1 MIRGLGKR
9 WSLIGAFGTSALN
22 VKGGVTAHAAR
33 MGASYQ
39 RMGNE
44 RGQDDPW
51 DEDLVAKVAAD
62 ISKKFS
68 PEDWEEDVLKRDLAL
83 MKLTALMRELG
94 L

>member
-1 MIRGLGKR
+1 
-9 WSLIGAFGTSALN
+9 
-22 VKGGVTAHAAR
+22 
-33 MGASYQ
+33 
-39 RMGNE
+39 
-44 RGQDDPW
+44 
-51 DEDLVAKVAAD
+51 VAAD